1 MELKNQIKFSYLDS
15 NIINKLVNQLL
26 KKGNKYKSYLIIN
39 KVFEY
44 IKNSNVNINPILLI
58 TVALNNVKPFIEVKS
73 YKKRNVSL
81 RVPSKISKN
90 RQETLAIKWIIQ
102 GAKARKNK
110 IFAINLAE
118 ELIDAYNY
126 KGNAIKLK
134 LEMHK
139 LALLHKRF
147 IFSKK

>member
-1 MELKNQIKFSYLDS
+1 MELNDQIKISYLDS
-15 NIINKLVNQLL
+15 KLINRLINQIL
-26 KKGNKYKSYLIIN
+26 KKGNKNKSYLIIN
-39 KVFEY
+39 QIFKY
-44 IKNSNVNINPILLI
+44 IKSKNNINPILFI

-81 RVPSKISKN
+81 RVPSKITPY

-102 GAKARKNK
+102 GALARKNK
-110 IFAINLAE
+110 KFAINLAE
-118 ELIDAYNY
+118 ELIDAYSY
-126 KGNAIKLK
+126 KGNAIKSK